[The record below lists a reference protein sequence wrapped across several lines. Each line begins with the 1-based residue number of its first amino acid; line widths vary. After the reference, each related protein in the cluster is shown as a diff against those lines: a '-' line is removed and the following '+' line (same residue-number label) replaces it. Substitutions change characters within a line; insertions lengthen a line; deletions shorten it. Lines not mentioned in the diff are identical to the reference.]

1 VTISPDTP
9 TNTHRRSERSSVTE
23 PPEDTSSSSRG
34 AKVLWMFFLVVFAMA
49 GIYLV
54 AIIFSLGVE
63 LLTDGPPADTVPK
76 QSAPVS
82 PVQPVQPMDDQ

>member
-1 VTISPDTP
+1 
-9 TNTHRRSERSSVTE
+9 
-23 PPEDTSSSSRG
+23 
-34 AKVLWMFFLVVFAMA
+34 MFFLVVFAMA

-63 LLTDGPPADTVPK
+63 LITDGPPADTVPK

-82 PVQPVQPMDDQ
+82 PVQPIQPMDDK